1 MQQIR
6 SGSSLAKLVFSSLL
20 IFAGVLTVQGCAASI
35 SGVDKCKSRGEQA
48 NDPDVLRRQWE
59 RASSASTLSKELVD
73 SIIETAAKDPDMQSS
88 AWLDCMMNLGALCYV
103 DPGTEGAAM
112 GITNEMFITELSARG
127 WEQPTQNDCFLEKS
141 KMAVLNPF
149 KDR

>member
-6 SGSSLAKLVFSSLL
+6 AGSSFAKFVLSSLL
-20 IFAGVLTVQGCAASI
+20 TFTTVLTVQGCAAKI
-35 SGVDKCKSRGEQA
+35 SGVDMCKSRGEQA

-59 RASSASTLSKELVD
+59 RASSASTLSKEVVD
-73 SIIETAAKDPDMQSS
+73 SIIEAAVKDPDMKSS

-103 DPGTEGAAM
+103 DPGTEGAAI

-127 WEQPTQNDCFLEKS
+127 WEQPTTGNCFFEKS
-141 KMAVLNPF
+141 KVVVLNPF
-149 KDR
+149 KA